1 MLSRVAAMIL
11 PTCRKILSVY
21 VVMREIHVFIVK
33 EEKHTHTDEPL
44 LIILSPDSFE
54 HAPNAI
60 RNIPW
65 LTW

>member
-1 MLSRVAAMIL
+1 MAAVIL
-11 PTCRKILSVY
+11 PTRRKILSVY

-33 EEKHTHTDEPL
+33 EETHTHTHTDEPPL
-44 LIILSPDSFE
+44 VILSPDSFE

-60 RNIPW
+60 RNAPW